1 MSPIPESLG
10 TRRITGPRMMQAR
23 RPSSQHGSSS
33 ALGEEVWLGGRGGLV
48 QLGGLA
54 SEARSPAIPA
64 CLWTLSESRLR
75 SRQGWVLR
83 GVWVGSIQEVCPLE
97 KGPPSYHAW
106 GRVRTRPGKATAR
119 RKETPPTRLSWK
131 AARVGNKVKPSSK
144 NGDPWEHPT
153 SVRDKNKNCEI
164 GAS

>member
-1 MSPIPESLG
+1 M
-10 TRRITGPRMMQAR
+10 RQAR
-23 RPSSQHGSSS
+23 RPSSQHGSSG

-64 CLWTLSESRLR
+64 CLWTLSGSRLR

-83 GVWVGSIQEVCPLE
+83 GVWVGSIQEMCPLE
-97 KGPPSYHAW
+97 EGPPSYHAW
-106 GRVRTRPGKATAR
+106 GQGENQTWKGYCQ
-119 RKETPPTRLSWK
+119 EEGDPPARLSWK

-153 SVRDKNKNCEI
+153 SVRDKNENCEI